1 MAYGTNS
8 PSGTGGQAAL
18 DRFTEMMIERME
30 QMKSSDWQKGWIG
43 GAGYAGLP
51 QNVGGRN
58 YSGSNSF
65 FLQLQTAA
73 KGYEL
78 PVYLT
83 FNQAHN
89 LKAHVLRGEKA
100 FPVVYWDM
108 LVKDKDGKRI
118 SSDEYRAMG
127 KEERKGLEAIPF
139 VKSFPVYN
147 VAQTNLSEVQPE
159 RMKKLME
166 KKPFSKISVGDICE
180 DCGMNRKSFYYHFRD
195 KYDLVNWIFYVDF
208 IERMDWSSCRNEWDM
223 LEALCSHFYRERLF
237 YQNALQVEGQ
247 NSFREYFCGMLRPVL
262 MLLTQNLV
270 EEGRK
275 KEFYIAF
282 LCEGVLGELVYWLRE
297 GSKITPEEFV
307 EDLHDISLG
316 LARKIIAEEA
326 GTQNVIPI
334 LQNKEV

>member
-1 MAYGTNS
+1 MADSNITKN
-8 PSGTGGQAAL
+8 AL
-18 DRFTEMMIERME
+18 AV
-30 QMKSSDWQKGWIG
+30 S
-43 GAGYAGLP
+43 
-51 QNVGGRN
+51 
-58 YSGSNSF
+58 
-65 FLQLQTAA
+65 
-73 KGYEL
+73 
-78 PVYLT
+78 
-83 FNQAHN
+83 
-89 LKAHVLRGEKA
+89 
-100 FPVVYWDM
+100 
-108 LVKDKDGKRI
+108 
-118 SSDEYRAMG
+118 
-127 KEERKGLEAIPF
+127 
-139 VKSFPVYN
+139 
-147 VAQTNLSEVQPE
+147 
-159 RMKKLME
+159 MKKLME

-223 LEALCSHFYRERLF
+223 LEALCSHLYRERLF

-326 GTQNVIPI
+326 GAQNEIP
-334 LQNKEV
+334 LFQNKKV

>member
-1 MAYGTNS
+1 MADSNITKN
-8 PSGTGGQAAL
+8 AL
-18 DRFTEMMIERME
+18 AV
-30 QMKSSDWQKGWIG
+30 S
-43 GAGYAGLP
+43 
-51 QNVGGRN
+51 
-58 YSGSNSF
+58 
-65 FLQLQTAA
+65 
-73 KGYEL
+73 
-78 PVYLT
+78 
-83 FNQAHN
+83 
-89 LKAHVLRGEKA
+89 
-100 FPVVYWDM
+100 
-108 LVKDKDGKRI
+108 
-118 SSDEYRAMG
+118 
-127 KEERKGLEAIPF
+127 
-139 VKSFPVYN
+139 
-147 VAQTNLSEVQPE
+147 
-159 RMKKLME
+159 MKKLME
-166 KKPFSKISVGDICE
+166 KKPFSKISGG

-247 NSFREYFCGMLRPVL
+247 NSFRDYFCGMLRPVL

-307 EDLHDISLG
+307 EDLHEISLG

-326 GTQNVIPI
+326 GTQNVIP
-334 LQNKEV
+334 LFRNKEV

>member
-1 MAYGTNS
+1 MADSNITKN
-8 PSGTGGQAAL
+8 AL
-18 DRFTEMMIERME
+18 AV
-30 QMKSSDWQKGWIG
+30 S
-43 GAGYAGLP
+43 
-51 QNVGGRN
+51 
-58 YSGSNSF
+58 
-65 FLQLQTAA
+65 
-73 KGYEL
+73 
-78 PVYLT
+78 
-83 FNQAHN
+83 
-89 LKAHVLRGEKA
+89 
-100 FPVVYWDM
+100 
-108 LVKDKDGKRI
+108 
-118 SSDEYRAMG
+118 
-127 KEERKGLEAIPF
+127 
-139 VKSFPVYN
+139 
-147 VAQTNLSEVQPE
+147 
-159 RMKKLME
+159 MKKLME

-208 IERMDWSSCRNEWDM
+208 IERMEWSSCRNEWDM

-275 KEFYIAF
+275 KDFYIAF

-326 GTQNVIPI
+326 GAQIEIP
-334 LQNKEV
+334 LFQNKKV

>member
-1 MAYGTNS
+1 MSEVLNVEKLFGENV
-8 PSGTGGQAAL
+8 
-18 DRFTEMMIERME
+18 FTLGKMQER
-30 QMKSSDWQKGWIG
+30 
-43 GAGYAGLP
+43 LP
-51 QNVGGRN
+51 
-58 YSGSNSF
+58 
-65 FLQLQTAA
+65 
-73 KGYEL
+73 K
-78 PVYLT
+78 
-83 FNQAHN
+83 
-89 LKAHVLRGEKA
+89 KA
-100 FPVVYWDM
+100 FAEVKRVMEHGGELYNATADVVA
-108 LVKDKDGKRI
+108 K
-118 SSDEYRAMG
+118 
-127 KEERKGLEAIPF
+127 
-139 VKSFPVYN
+139 
-147 VAQTNLSEVQPE
+147 T
-159 RMKKLME
+159 MK
-166 KKPFSKISVGDICE
+166 
-180 DCGMNRKSFYYHFRD
+180 
-195 KYDLVNWIFYVDF
+195 
-208 IERMDWSSCRNEWDM
+208 DWSSCRNEWDM

>member
-1 MAYGTNS
+1 MADSNITKN
-8 PSGTGGQAAL
+8 AL
-18 DRFTEMMIERME
+18 AV
-30 QMKSSDWQKGWIG
+30 S
-43 GAGYAGLP
+43 
-51 QNVGGRN
+51 
-58 YSGSNSF
+58 
-65 FLQLQTAA
+65 
-73 KGYEL
+73 
-78 PVYLT
+78 
-83 FNQAHN
+83 
-89 LKAHVLRGEKA
+89 
-100 FPVVYWDM
+100 
-108 LVKDKDGKRI
+108 
-118 SSDEYRAMG
+118 
-127 KEERKGLEAIPF
+127 
-139 VKSFPVYN
+139 
-147 VAQTNLSEVQPE
+147 
-159 RMKKLME
+159 MKKLME

-208 IERMDWSSCRNEWDM
+208 IERMEWSSCRNEWDM
-223 LEALCSHFYRERLF
+223 LEALCSRFYRERLF

-326 GTQNVIPI
+326 GTQNEIP
-334 LQNKEV
+334 LFQNKKV

>member
-1 MAYGTNS
+1 MADSNITKN
-8 PSGTGGQAAL
+8 AL
-18 DRFTEMMIERME
+18 AV
-30 QMKSSDWQKGWIG
+30 S
-43 GAGYAGLP
+43 
-51 QNVGGRN
+51 
-58 YSGSNSF
+58 
-65 FLQLQTAA
+65 
-73 KGYEL
+73 
-78 PVYLT
+78 
-83 FNQAHN
+83 
-89 LKAHVLRGEKA
+89 
-100 FPVVYWDM
+100 
-108 LVKDKDGKRI
+108 
-118 SSDEYRAMG
+118 
-127 KEERKGLEAIPF
+127 
-139 VKSFPVYN
+139 
-147 VAQTNLSEVQPE
+147 
-159 RMKKLME
+159 MKKLME
-166 KKPFSKISVGDICE
+166 KKSFSKISVGDICE

-316 LARKIIAEEA
+316 LARKIIAEEV

>member
-1 MAYGTNS
+1 MADSNITKN
-8 PSGTGGQAAL
+8 AL
-18 DRFTEMMIERME
+18 AV
-30 QMKSSDWQKGWIG
+30 S
-43 GAGYAGLP
+43 
-51 QNVGGRN
+51 
-58 YSGSNSF
+58 
-65 FLQLQTAA
+65 
-73 KGYEL
+73 
-78 PVYLT
+78 
-83 FNQAHN
+83 
-89 LKAHVLRGEKA
+89 
-100 FPVVYWDM
+100 
-108 LVKDKDGKRI
+108 
-118 SSDEYRAMG
+118 
-127 KEERKGLEAIPF
+127 
-139 VKSFPVYN
+139 
-147 VAQTNLSEVQPE
+147 
-159 RMKKLME
+159 MKKLME

-316 LARKIIAEEA
+316 LARKIIADEA
-326 GTQNVIPI
+326 GTQNEIP
-334 LQNKEV
+334 LFQNKLVDCLEKCLIYRHIRRVAD

>member
-1 MAYGTNS
+1 MADSNITKN
-8 PSGTGGQAAL
+8 AL
-18 DRFTEMMIERME
+18 AV
-30 QMKSSDWQKGWIG
+30 S
-43 GAGYAGLP
+43 
-51 QNVGGRN
+51 
-58 YSGSNSF
+58 
-65 FLQLQTAA
+65 
-73 KGYEL
+73 
-78 PVYLT
+78 
-83 FNQAHN
+83 
-89 LKAHVLRGEKA
+89 
-100 FPVVYWDM
+100 
-108 LVKDKDGKRI
+108 
-118 SSDEYRAMG
+118 
-127 KEERKGLEAIPF
+127 
-139 VKSFPVYN
+139 
-147 VAQTNLSEVQPE
+147 
-159 RMKKLME
+159 MKKLME

-223 LEALCSHFYRERLF
+223 LEA
-237 YQNALQVEGQ
+237 Q

>member
-1 MAYGTNS
+1 MADSNITKN
-8 PSGTGGQAAL
+8 AL
-18 DRFTEMMIERME
+18 AV
-30 QMKSSDWQKGWIG
+30 S
-43 GAGYAGLP
+43 
-51 QNVGGRN
+51 
-58 YSGSNSF
+58 
-65 FLQLQTAA
+65 
-73 KGYEL
+73 
-78 PVYLT
+78 
-83 FNQAHN
+83 
-89 LKAHVLRGEKA
+89 
-100 FPVVYWDM
+100 
-108 LVKDKDGKRI
+108 
-118 SSDEYRAMG
+118 
-127 KEERKGLEAIPF
+127 
-139 VKSFPVYN
+139 
-147 VAQTNLSEVQPE
+147 
-159 RMKKLME
+159 MKKLME

-195 KYDLVNWIFYVDF
+195 KYDLVNWIFYVNF

-223 LEALCSHFYRERLF
+223 LKALCSHFYGERLF

-307 EDLHDISLG
+307 EDLHEISLG
-316 LARKIIAEEA
+316 LARKIIAEEV
-326 GTQNVIPI
+326 GTQNVIPL

>member
-1 MAYGTNS
+1 MADSNITKN
-8 PSGTGGQAAL
+8 AL
-18 DRFTEMMIERME
+18 AV
-30 QMKSSDWQKGWIG
+30 S
-43 GAGYAGLP
+43 
-51 QNVGGRN
+51 
-58 YSGSNSF
+58 
-65 FLQLQTAA
+65 
-73 KGYEL
+73 
-78 PVYLT
+78 
-83 FNQAHN
+83 
-89 LKAHVLRGEKA
+89 
-100 FPVVYWDM
+100 
-108 LVKDKDGKRI
+108 
-118 SSDEYRAMG
+118 
-127 KEERKGLEAIPF
+127 
-139 VKSFPVYN
+139 
-147 VAQTNLSEVQPE
+147 
-159 RMKKLME
+159 MKKLME

-326 GTQNVIPI
+326 GAQNEIPI

>member
-1 MAYGTNS
+1 MADSNITKN
-8 PSGTGGQAAL
+8 AL
-18 DRFTEMMIERME
+18 AV
-30 QMKSSDWQKGWIG
+30 S
-43 GAGYAGLP
+43 
-51 QNVGGRN
+51 
-58 YSGSNSF
+58 
-65 FLQLQTAA
+65 
-73 KGYEL
+73 
-78 PVYLT
+78 
-83 FNQAHN
+83 
-89 LKAHVLRGEKA
+89 
-100 FPVVYWDM
+100 
-108 LVKDKDGKRI
+108 
-118 SSDEYRAMG
+118 
-127 KEERKGLEAIPF
+127 
-139 VKSFPVYN
+139 
-147 VAQTNLSEVQPE
+147 
-159 RMKKLME
+159 MKKLME

-208 IERMDWSSCRNEWDM
+208 IERMEWSSWRNGGDM

-326 GTQNVIPI
+326 GTQNEIP
-334 LQNKEV
+334 LFQNKKV

>member
-1 MAYGTNS
+1 MAE
-8 PSGTGGQAAL
+8 A
-18 DRFTEMMIERME
+18 F
-30 QMKSSDWQKGWIG
+30 K
-43 GAGYAGLP
+43 
-51 QNVGGRN
+51 
-58 YSGSNSF
+58 
-65 FLQLQTAA
+65 
-73 KGYEL
+73 EL
-78 PVYLT
+78 VC
-83 FNQAHN
+83 
-89 LKAHVLRGEKA
+89 K
-100 FPVVYWDM
+100 
-108 LVKDKDGKRI
+108 
-118 SSDEYRAMG
+118 
-127 KEERKGLEAIPF
+127 
-139 VKSFPVYN
+139 KSF
-147 VAQTNLSEVQPE
+147 Q
-159 RMKKLME
+159 
-166 KKPFSKISVGDICE
+166 KITISDIAKE
-180 DCGMNRKSFYYHFRD
+180 SAMTRENFYYHFRD

>member
-1 MAYGTNS
+1 MADSNITKN
-8 PSGTGGQAAL
+8 AL
-18 DRFTEMMIERME
+18 AV
-30 QMKSSDWQKGWIG
+30 S
-43 GAGYAGLP
+43 
-51 QNVGGRN
+51 
-58 YSGSNSF
+58 
-65 FLQLQTAA
+65 
-73 KGYEL
+73 
-78 PVYLT
+78 
-83 FNQAHN
+83 
-89 LKAHVLRGEKA
+89 
-100 FPVVYWDM
+100 
-108 LVKDKDGKRI
+108 
-118 SSDEYRAMG
+118 
-127 KEERKGLEAIPF
+127 
-139 VKSFPVYN
+139 
-147 VAQTNLSEVQPE
+147 
-159 RMKKLME
+159 MKKLME

-223 LEALCSHFYRERLF
+223 LVALCSHFYGERLF

-262 MLLTQNLV
+262 ILLTQNLV

-307 EDLHDISLG
+307 EDLHEISLG

-326 GTQNVIPI
+326 GAQNVIPI

>member
-1 MAYGTNS
+1 MADSNITKN
-8 PSGTGGQAAL
+8 AL
-18 DRFTEMMIERME
+18 AV
-30 QMKSSDWQKGWIG
+30 S
-43 GAGYAGLP
+43 
-51 QNVGGRN
+51 
-58 YSGSNSF
+58 
-65 FLQLQTAA
+65 
-73 KGYEL
+73 
-78 PVYLT
+78 
-83 FNQAHN
+83 
-89 LKAHVLRGEKA
+89 
-100 FPVVYWDM
+100 
-108 LVKDKDGKRI
+108 
-118 SSDEYRAMG
+118 
-127 KEERKGLEAIPF
+127 
-139 VKSFPVYN
+139 
-147 VAQTNLSEVQPE
+147 
-159 RMKKLME
+159 MKKLME

-275 KEFYIAF
+275 KDFYIAF

-326 GTQNVIPI
+326 GAQIEIP
-334 LQNKEV
+334 LFQNKKV

>member
-1 MAYGTNS
+1 MADSNITKN
-8 PSGTGGQAAL
+8 AL
-18 DRFTEMMIERME
+18 AV
-30 QMKSSDWQKGWIG
+30 S
-43 GAGYAGLP
+43 
-51 QNVGGRN
+51 
-58 YSGSNSF
+58 
-65 FLQLQTAA
+65 
-73 KGYEL
+73 
-78 PVYLT
+78 
-83 FNQAHN
+83 
-89 LKAHVLRGEKA
+89 
-100 FPVVYWDM
+100 
-108 LVKDKDGKRI
+108 
-118 SSDEYRAMG
+118 
-127 KEERKGLEAIPF
+127 
-139 VKSFPVYN
+139 
-147 VAQTNLSEVQPE
+147 
-159 RMKKLME
+159 MKKLME

-223 LEALCSHFYRERLF
+223 LEALCSRFYRERLF

-326 GTQNVIPI
+326 GAQNEIP
-334 LQNKEV
+334 LFQNKKV

>member
-1 MAYGTNS
+1 MADSNITKN
-8 PSGTGGQAAL
+8 AL
-18 DRFTEMMIERME
+18 AV
-30 QMKSSDWQKGWIG
+30 S
-43 GAGYAGLP
+43 
-51 QNVGGRN
+51 
-58 YSGSNSF
+58 
-65 FLQLQTAA
+65 
-73 KGYEL
+73 
-78 PVYLT
+78 
-83 FNQAHN
+83 
-89 LKAHVLRGEKA
+89 
-100 FPVVYWDM
+100 
-108 LVKDKDGKRI
+108 
-118 SSDEYRAMG
+118 
-127 KEERKGLEAIPF
+127 
-139 VKSFPVYN
+139 
-147 VAQTNLSEVQPE
+147 
-159 RMKKLME
+159 MKKLME

-282 LCEGVLGELVYWLRE
+282 LCKGVLGELVYWLRE

-326 GTQNVIPI
+326 GTQTVIPI

>member
-1 MAYGTNS
+1 MADSNITKN
-8 PSGTGGQAAL
+8 AL
-18 DRFTEMMIERME
+18 AV
-30 QMKSSDWQKGWIG
+30 S
-43 GAGYAGLP
+43 
-51 QNVGGRN
+51 
-58 YSGSNSF
+58 
-65 FLQLQTAA
+65 
-73 KGYEL
+73 
-78 PVYLT
+78 
-83 FNQAHN
+83 
-89 LKAHVLRGEKA
+89 
-100 FPVVYWDM
+100 
-108 LVKDKDGKRI
+108 
-118 SSDEYRAMG
+118 
-127 KEERKGLEAIPF
+127 
-139 VKSFPVYN
+139 
-147 VAQTNLSEVQPE
+147 
-159 RMKKLME
+159 MKKLME

-208 IERMDWSSCRNEWDM
+208 IERMEWSSRNEWDM

-326 GTQNVIPI
+326 GTQNEIP
-334 LQNKEV
+334 LFQNKKV

>member
-1 MAYGTNS
+1 MADSNITKN
-8 PSGTGGQAAL
+8 AL
-18 DRFTEMMIERME
+18 AV
-30 QMKSSDWQKGWIG
+30 S
-43 GAGYAGLP
+43 
-51 QNVGGRN
+51 
-58 YSGSNSF
+58 
-65 FLQLQTAA
+65 
-73 KGYEL
+73 
-78 PVYLT
+78 
-83 FNQAHN
+83 
-89 LKAHVLRGEKA
+89 
-100 FPVVYWDM
+100 
-108 LVKDKDGKRI
+108 
-118 SSDEYRAMG
+118 
-127 KEERKGLEAIPF
+127 
-139 VKSFPVYN
+139 
-147 VAQTNLSEVQPE
+147 
-159 RMKKLME
+159 MKKLME

-223 LEALCSHFYRERLF
+223 LEALCSRFYRERLF

-316 LARKIIAEEA
+316 LARKIIADEA
-326 GTQNVIPI
+326 GTQNEIP
-334 LQNKEV
+334 LFQNKKV

>member
-1 MAYGTNS
+1 MADSNITKN
-8 PSGTGGQAAL
+8 AL
-18 DRFTEMMIERME
+18 AV
-30 QMKSSDWQKGWIG
+30 S
-43 GAGYAGLP
+43 
-51 QNVGGRN
+51 
-58 YSGSNSF
+58 
-65 FLQLQTAA
+65 
-73 KGYEL
+73 
-78 PVYLT
+78 
-83 FNQAHN
+83 
-89 LKAHVLRGEKA
+89 
-100 FPVVYWDM
+100 
-108 LVKDKDGKRI
+108 
-118 SSDEYRAMG
+118 
-127 KEERKGLEAIPF
+127 
-139 VKSFPVYN
+139 
-147 VAQTNLSEVQPE
+147 
-159 RMKKLME
+159 MKKLME

-208 IERMDWSSCRNEWDM
+208 IERMEWSSCRNEWDM
-223 LEALCSHFYRERLF
+223 LEALCSRFYRERLF

-262 MLLTQNLV
+262 ILLTQNLV

-326 GTQNVIPI
+326 GTQNEIP
-334 LQNKEV
+334 LFQNKKV

>member
-1 MAYGTNS
+1 MADSNITKN
-8 PSGTGGQAAL
+8 AL
-18 DRFTEMMIERME
+18 AV
-30 QMKSSDWQKGWIG
+30 S
-43 GAGYAGLP
+43 
-51 QNVGGRN
+51 
-58 YSGSNSF
+58 
-65 FLQLQTAA
+65 
-73 KGYEL
+73 
-78 PVYLT
+78 
-83 FNQAHN
+83 
-89 LKAHVLRGEKA
+89 
-100 FPVVYWDM
+100 
-108 LVKDKDGKRI
+108 
-118 SSDEYRAMG
+118 
-127 KEERKGLEAIPF
+127 
-139 VKSFPVYN
+139 
-147 VAQTNLSEVQPE
+147 
-159 RMKKLME
+159 MKKLME

-195 KYDLVNWIFYVDF
+195 KYDLVNWIFYADF

-326 GTQNVIPI
+326 GAQNEIP
-334 LQNKEV
+334 LFQNKKV

>member
-1 MAYGTNS
+1 MADSNITKN
-8 PSGTGGQAAL
+8 AL
-18 DRFTEMMIERME
+18 AV
-30 QMKSSDWQKGWIG
+30 S
-43 GAGYAGLP
+43 
-51 QNVGGRN
+51 
-58 YSGSNSF
+58 
-65 FLQLQTAA
+65 
-73 KGYEL
+73 
-78 PVYLT
+78 
-83 FNQAHN
+83 
-89 LKAHVLRGEKA
+89 
-100 FPVVYWDM
+100 
-108 LVKDKDGKRI
+108 
-118 SSDEYRAMG
+118 
-127 KEERKGLEAIPF
+127 
-139 VKSFPVYN
+139 
-147 VAQTNLSEVQPE
+147 
-159 RMKKLME
+159 MKKLME

-208 IERMDWSSCRNEWDM
+208 IERMDWNSCRNEWDM
-223 LEALCSHFYRERLF
+223 LEALCSHFYGERLF

-326 GTQNVIPI
+326 GTQNEIP
-334 LQNKEV
+334 LFQNKKV